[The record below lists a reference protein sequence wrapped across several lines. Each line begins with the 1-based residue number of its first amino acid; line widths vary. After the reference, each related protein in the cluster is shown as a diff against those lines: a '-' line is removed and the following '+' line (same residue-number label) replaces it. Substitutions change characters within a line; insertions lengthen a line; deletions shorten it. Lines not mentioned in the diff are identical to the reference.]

1 MRKIYWSRKG
11 RRVVAVIL
19 LCIGAAAACCEIIKA
34 DEVPMVTYQKEVAT
48 GDTIWSI
55 CSRVA
60 TEHDDLQKLVWETM
74 QLNHIENPG
83 NLQPGTLVII
93 RVKPLKGGE
102 KV

>member
-1 MRKIYWSRKG
+1 MRIYWSRKG

-19 LCIGAAAACCEIIKA
+19 LCIGAAAAGYDIIRAGIRA
-34 DEVPMVTYQKEVAT
+34 DEIPMVTYQKEVIP

-74 QLNHIENPG
+74 QLNHIENAG
-83 NLQPGTLVII
+83 DLQPGTVINI
-93 RVKPLKGGE
+93 RVREVKP
-102 KV
+102 